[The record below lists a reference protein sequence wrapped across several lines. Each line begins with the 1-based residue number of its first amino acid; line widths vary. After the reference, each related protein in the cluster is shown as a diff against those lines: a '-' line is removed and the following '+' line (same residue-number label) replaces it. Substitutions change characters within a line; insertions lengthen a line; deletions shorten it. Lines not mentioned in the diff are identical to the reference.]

1 MRTFLI
7 ILGGF
12 FLTMFF
18 LGAAGALD
26 FRVCISEVG
35 ICNPKQHSPKSEG

>member
-1 MRTFLI
+1 MQKFLT

-12 FLTMFF
+12 FLTMYF

-26 FRVCISEVG
+26 FRVCVG
-35 ICNPKQHSPKSEG
+35 KPGTCSHKSQ